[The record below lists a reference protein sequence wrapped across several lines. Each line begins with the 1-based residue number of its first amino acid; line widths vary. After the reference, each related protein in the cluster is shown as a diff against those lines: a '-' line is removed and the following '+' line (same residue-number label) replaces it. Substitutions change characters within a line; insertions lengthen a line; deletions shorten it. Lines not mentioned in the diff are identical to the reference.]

1 MSDPVDALKA
11 EGNAYFAKGEHA
23 SAVASYTAALA
34 ACGGDDA
41 GGPSAHPQKHVLLSN
56 RAAAYL
62 GRGAPG
68 DALLALSDASAS
80 LRLQPNFARAQ
91 GRKGAALLALGQPG
105 PALAAYQAACR
116 LEPESAAL
124 RAGLDAAQA
133 QLARERAVAAEAAAA
148 SSSASAAAAAAPA
161 AAREED
167 ALSSFLSD
175 VGSLAAT
182 AAERERELART
193 HAPPS
198 LAREAIS
205 AAEAAG
211 FSGGGGGGGGA
222 PRLLT
227 DGAAGGGA
235 PLTTA
240 MVLDRWAVLDAGGE
254 EEAAE
259 RARSLAEAIARVS
272 TGREYELRG
281 EAAAAQSAA
290 LAAADLGGGDAQ
302 AARLTAAPHAAWLN
316 LNPFEVLQLPHTATE
331 EDIKG
336 RYRRISA
343 LVHPDKCAH
352 AAAND
357 AFQAVKAAYDAL
369 LEPNKRRIA
378 AGLVDN
384 ASKGA
389 ARERRAREAKL
400 RAAGL
405 FADLAALPPLAE
417 AARTATRKAFA
428 EAEHRRVTY
437 EARVKATAAREA
449 EAAAE
454 AHEKQVEAAKAD
466 VAWAEGGVARMEKWQ
481 AFEGAL
487 AAGAKKRRRVD
498 GGEEEEEEKEEEGG
512 GGEEGAAAAAAA
524 AAPAGGDERVGGGA
538 TGGVRVRVSA
548 AMRYGAAALAGPHAA
563 GGGGGG
569 GGGDAPAGD
578 VDYKKRWR

>member
-1 MSDPVDALKA
+1 MDPDHLKA
-11 EGNAYFAKGEHA
+11 EGNAFFSRGEHTPA
-23 SAVASYTAALA
+23 IASYTAALA
-34 ACGGDDA
+34 ACGETHA
-41 GGPSAHPQKHVLLSN
+41 QRHILLSN

-80 LRLQPNFARAQ
+80 LRLQPGFARAL

-105 PALAAYQAACR
+105 PALGAYQAACK
-116 LEPESAAL
+116 LEPDNQAL

-133 QLARERAVAAEAAAA
+133 ALARERAVAVE
-148 SSSASAAAAAAPA
+148 SSASASAAAVAGGGGGGGGGGGSVD
-161 AAREED
+161 D

-175 VGSLAAT
+175 VSSLAAT

-193 HAPPS
+193 HAPPH
-198 LAREAIS
+198 LAKEAIS
-205 AAEAAG
+205 LAEI
-211 FSGGGGGGGGA
+211 GGA

-227 DGAAGGGA
+227 DGAGGGGGGGGGA

-240 MVLDRWAVLDAGGE
+240 MVLDRWAVLEAGGE

-259 RARSLAEAIARVS
+259 KARALADSIARVS

-290 LAAADLGGGDAQ
+290 VAAADLGDGEAQ
-302 AARLTAAPHAAWLN
+302 AARLTGAHHAWLN
-316 LNPFEVLQLPHTATE
+316 LNPFEVLQLPHTVCE
-331 EDIKG
+331 DDIKG

-352 AAAND
+352 PAAND

-384 ASKGA
+384 ATKGA
-389 ARERRAREAKL
+389 ARERRSREAKL

-405 FADLAALPPLAE
+405 FADLAALPPLEE

-428 EAEHRRVTY
+428 EAEHKRVTY
-437 EARVKATAAREA
+437 EARVKAAAAREA
-449 EAAAE
+449 EEAAA
-454 AHEKQVEAAKAD
+454 AHEAQVEAAKAD
-466 VAWAEGGVARMEKWQ
+466 VAWAEGSAARMAKWQ

-487 AAGAKKRRRVD
+487 AAGAKKRRRIEGGEGEG
-498 GGEEEEEEKEEEGG
+498 GGEEEGGAGEGGEGDAGGEGGDGGEPPLGEGEGG
-512 GGEEGAAAAAAA
+512 GVGAPVVGA
-524 AAPAGGDERVGGGA
+524 VGGGV
-538 TGGVRVRVSA
+538 TGGVRVRVSSA
-548 AMRYGAAALAGPHAA
+548 LRYGAAATSAP
-563 GGGGGG
+563 

-578 VDYKKRWR
+578 TDYKKRWR